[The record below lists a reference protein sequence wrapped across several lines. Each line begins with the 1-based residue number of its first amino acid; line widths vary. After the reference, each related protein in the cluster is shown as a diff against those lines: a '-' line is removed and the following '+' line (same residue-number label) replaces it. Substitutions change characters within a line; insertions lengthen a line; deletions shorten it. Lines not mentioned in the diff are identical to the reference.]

1 MAIRSAVGKVA
12 IKLHLKFNNMD
23 SKNTSKLFI
32 WMFLALPIFPFIS
45 LYSQQLSKDQILR
58 LSFEEIH
65 NLENELY
72 GIENFTYF
80 QKVAN
85 THVLKAKSL
94 KDTLELI
101 EIYLWRT
108 WLEEPEIAFKYAD
121 SSIALAQ
128 GSWTVK
134 YQSHVHYNKGAL
146 LYENSSPE
154 VALKEF
160 ITAYHLASKTGN
172 QEEIIDCLNAIASL
186 KREYGQ
192 EKEAVILHREVL
204 VKLRKYE
211 NQINSYAETYLIT
224 LDNIARCFLQ
234 NMELDSAR
242 FYSEKGMEVAL
253 LDNDMETYRKLSI
266 LNAQTNYYDNNYVKA
281 RDSLISYVDDFTG
294 DSRADIFYYLGMI
307 EGKLG
312 NLDKKRE
319 YFQGI
324 NEIMKANDS
333 PLIDNAKETFQ
344 FLLKNAIDNN
354 DSELQHEYLQRLL
367 YYDSLQGVTE
377 RNIRSFTLINFD
389 LPVQNLKL
397 SKAVNQV
404 GEKNRILKFWYVL
417 SVILLGLVAVFLL
430 KYKRQT
436 QKIRKIMKDRIQPI
450 KMDIHSVSTAD
461 IQIDKDIVNKTLEL
475 LEQWEENMGFLDQS
489 TNQSSLARE
498 LDSNSSYLSK
508 IINTY
513 KGQSFSNYIKD
524 LKITYAINYL
534 KDNPEMIR
542 KKSMVQISEF
552 FGFNSL
558 DVFVRAM
565 KSKIGITPAVFFR
578 RIKKGNL

>member
-1 MAIRSAVGKVA
+1 MDTGLEKVA
-12 IKLHLKFNNMD
+12 VKLYLIFNNMGKKD
-23 SKNTSKLFI
+23 TSKLFI
-32 WMFLALPIFPFIS
+32 WMCLALPIFPCHS
-45 LYSQQLSKDQILR
+45 LYSQQLSKEQILHLNFR
-58 LSFEEIH
+58 EI
-65 NLENELY
+65 NKLENELY
-72 GIENFTYF
+72 ESGNSSYL
-80 QKVAN
+80 QKVLN
-85 THVLKAKSL
+85 THALKAKSL
-94 KDTLELI
+94 NDTLELI

-108 WLEEPEIAFKYAD
+108 WLEKPEIAFKFAD

-128 GSWTVK
+128 GTWTKK

-146 LYENSSPE
+146 FYENSSPE
-154 VALKEF
+154 IALKEF
-160 ITAYHLASKTGN
+160 ITAYHLANNIGN

-204 VKLRKYE
+204 VKLRKFG
-211 NQINSYAETYLIT
+211 NQIENYKETYLIT

-234 NMELDSAR
+234 NRELDSAR
-242 FYSEKGMEVAL
+242 FYSAKGMEVAL
-253 LDNDMETYRKLSI
+253 LANDMETYEKLSI
-266 LNAQTNYYDNNYVKA
+266 LNAQTNYYDNNFIKA
-281 RDSLISYVDDFTG
+281 RDSLLAYVDNFTG
-294 DSRADIFYYLGMI
+294 VSRADIFYYLGMI

-319 YFQGI
+319 YFEAI
-324 NEIMKANDS
+324 NEIMKANNS
-333 PLIDNAKETFQ
+333 PLIDNAKETYQ
-344 FLLKNAIDNN
+344 FLLKNAMDSDN
-354 DSELQHEYLQRLL
+354 SELQQEYLGRLF

-377 RNIRSFTLINFD
+377 RNIHSLSLINFD

-397 SKAVNQV
+397 SKAIDKV
-404 GEKNRILKFWYVL
+404 GEKDRILKFWYAL
-417 SVILLGLVAVFLL
+417 SAILLGLFIVFLFI
-430 KYKRQT
+430 YKKQT
-436 QKIRKIMKDRIQPI
+436 QRIRKIMDGKIQPI

-461 IQIDKDIVNKTLEL
+461 IQIDQDIVNKTLDL
-475 LEQWEENMGFLDQS
+475 LGQWEESKGFLDQS
-489 TNQSSLARE
+489 TNQISLARE

-542 KKSMVQISEF
+542 KKSMIQISEF

-565 KSKIGITPAVFFR
+565 KFKIGITPAVFFR
-578 RIKKGNL
+578 RLKKGNL